1 MLSVGFMH
9 NFLQIKNVSLNDHKT
24 IKTFSPLHGFSLFAY
39 WRITVVTVFI
49 FACLPFSNDVQYN
62 YFGFC
67 GCAVFIRPTDV
78 KCVVLTKAAKPVE
91 Q

>member
-39 WRITVVTVFI
+39 WRITVVTMFSSLH
-49 FACLPFSNDVQYN
+49 ACLSVMTFSIITLVSV
-62 YFGFC
+62 
-67 GCAVFIRPTDV
+67 AVPYSSV
-78 KCVVLTKAAKPVE
+78 P
-91 Q
+91 QM